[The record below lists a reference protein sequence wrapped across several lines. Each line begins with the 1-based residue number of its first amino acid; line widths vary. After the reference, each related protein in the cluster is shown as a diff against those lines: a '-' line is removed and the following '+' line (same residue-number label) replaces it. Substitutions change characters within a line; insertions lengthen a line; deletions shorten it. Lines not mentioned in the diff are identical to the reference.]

1 MKSKKYVYFE
11 VMLYVIILVGIS
23 IIALRIFRPNT
34 YHDISKNKI
43 YVVITDSMS
52 PTIHP
57 YSMILVNRSEE
68 EIQAEDIIT
77 FEVALNSS
85 HEKKLVTHRV
95 DSCIDEKIYTRSD
108 KHHKRDTWVLSSDD
122 IIGKVKLT
130 IPYLG
135 YLIMGVQKV
144 ALPLLIIAQLLI
156 VLLLAQTMM
165 RWKKL

>member
-11 VMLYVIILVGIS
+11 IVLYVFILVGIS

-52 PTIHP
+52 PTIQP
-57 YSMILVNRSEE
+57 YSMILVDRYDDNY
-68 EIQAEDIIT
+68 QDGDIIT
-77 FEVALNSS
+77 FEVALKGS
-85 HEKKLVTHRV
+85 HDKKLVTHRV
-95 DSCIDEKIYTRSD
+95 ESCIDEKIYTRSD
-108 KHHKRDTWVLSSDD
+108 KHHKRDAWVLSSDD

-144 ALPLLIIAQLLI
+144 AFPLLIIAQLLI